1 MSIRVGWPAT
11 AAPPL
16 IMEPDGVVEVGG
28 ADSTHTSTK
37 ADSQAARVTNSVGM
51 EVSMVS
57 SGGVAC
63 GGVRQSRRTDDLTG
77 RIMCDDVQDSAST
90 LGAGSVEGIPLLLA
104 EQCGED

>member
-1 MSIRVGWPAT
+1 MGWTRNTAVSIRVGWPAT

-16 IMEPDGVVEVGG
+16 IMEPDWVVEVGG

-57 SGGVAC
+57 L
-63 GGVRQSRRTDDLTG
+63 SRSRLW
-77 RIMCDDVQDSAST
+77 RS
-90 LGAGSVEGIPLLLA
+90 EA
-104 EQCGED
+104 EPPHR